1 MLETFRL
8 IAHRAAV
15 WFVAMRQREYRRPH
29 SPAPHSSTPSVF
41 NWNIPSPAAF
51 LGRAVFL
58 WNILG
63 ESFFKVTPAYNS
75 RGLPSGGLQKLLPP
89 DAYGS
94 GSRPH
99 PGTAG
104 PQATAY
110 AVDTLADDSRSY
122 SRLISGSGC
131 RSLTCRIQQRKQH
144 PMRWAPFR
152 MISLAE
158 CKPLRH
164 G

>member
-1 MLETFRL
+1 M
-8 IAHRAAV
+8 
-15 WFVAMRQREYRRPH
+15 
-29 SPAPHSSTPSVF
+29 
-41 NWNIPSPAAF
+41 
-51 LGRAVFL
+51 FL

-110 AVDTLADDSRSY
+110 AVDTLADDSKSY
-122 SRLISGSGC
+122 SPSYIRLRLPLPHLPNTAKEAASYAMGTLSDDILSG
-131 RSLTCRIQQRKQH
+131 
-144 PMRWAPFR
+144 M
-152 MISLAE
+152 
-158 CKPLRH
+158 
-164 G
+164 